1 MRFPL
6 RKSMQWCIAVACL
19 MLFWSTSAQAQ
30 IIFETQ
36 FGEDV
41 EEMIGE
47 TEKNVSGEDVAKLL
61 MRSARIQV
69 KGSKEVA
76 EGHLL
81 IVFFGEEGEMLHTVA
96 TGALKLELEPPFID
110 LADVMPG
117 DRVMEGFE
125 STLGEY
131 DFRMNDVSTWEP
143 PPVLAGMEKT
153 GEEEPPPVLWIQRE
167 GSAKE
172 PPPIMLE
179 SGEVNPDVQK
189 LLWSNVR
196 ESGVGVAFVPILG
209 RYIDGD
215 VQEVS
220 VRPGMISGALSR

>member
-1 MRFPL
+1 MRFPI
-6 RKSMQWCIAVACL
+6 RKSIQWCIAVACL
-19 MLFWSTSAQAQ
+19 TLFWCTSAQAQ
-30 IIFETQ
+30 TIFETQ

-69 KGSKEVA
+69 KGAEEVA

-96 TGALKLELEPPFID
+96 TGALKLELEPPFIE

-117 DRVMEGFE
+117 DRVVEGFE

-131 DFRMNDVSTWEP
+131 GFRMNDVTTWEP
-143 PPVLAGMEKT
+143 PPIIHAEADPDV
-153 GEEEPPPVLWIQRE
+153 EPPPIIHA
-167 GSAKE
+167 GSDPDME

-179 SGEVNPDVQK
+179 SGDVNPEIVK
-189 LLWSNVR
+189 VLWSEVR
-196 ESGVGVAFVPILG
+196 EPGVGVAFVPILG
-209 RYIDGD
+209 RYIEGD
-215 VQEVS
+215 LQELRVH
-220 VRPGMISGALSR
+220 PAMISGELGR